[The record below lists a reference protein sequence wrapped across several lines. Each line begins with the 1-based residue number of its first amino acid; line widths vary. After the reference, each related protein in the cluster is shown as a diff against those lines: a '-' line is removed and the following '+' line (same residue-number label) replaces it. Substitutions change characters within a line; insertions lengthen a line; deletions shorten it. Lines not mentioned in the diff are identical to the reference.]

1 MTGFRAFLKWAA
13 LFFGIA
19 LLGFLAVLVGMRW
32 FIGGSSLVVPD
43 LVGRDMVYAVDVLS
57 RMNLRLKIDGE
68 EYHPHLP
75 ANYVIS
81 QEPLPGTA
89 VKKGRSIA
97 VRVSKGAHEVAVPTV
112 TGMSQREAEIALQQS
127 GFRIGDVA
135 RVFSEQVERGKV
147 VVQNPSSELSLNRGG
162 SVSLLV
168 STGPQTQV
176 LAMPAL
182 GEMTIGE
189 AEHLLEKLG
198 LKVGTLNYSQ
208 GNREGIV
215 TWQKPQAG
223 TPVKAGDVVD
233 LVVMVMARQPVKEKQ
248 NKPEKTR

>member
-1 MTGFRAFLKWAA
+1 MTGFRAFLKGAA
-13 LFFGIA
+13 FFVGIA
-19 LLGFLAVLVGMRW
+19 LLGFLVVLVGMRW

-57 RMNLRLKIDGE
+57 RMNLRLKIAGE

-75 ANYVIS
+75 TNYVIS

-97 VRVSKGAHEVAVPTV
+97 VRVSKGAHEVTVPTV

-127 GFRIGDVA
+127 GFRIGAVA
-135 RVFSEQVERGKV
+135 RVSYEGVDRGMV
-147 VVQNPSSELSLNRGG
+147 VVQVPSSEHSLSRGG

-168 STGPQTQV
+168 STGPQEQV
-176 LAMPAL
+176 LSMPAL

-189 AEHLLEKLG
+189 AEDLLEKLG
-198 LKVGTLNYSQ
+198 LKVGALNYSQ
-208 GNREGIV
+208 GNKNGIV
-215 TWQKPQAG
+215 TWQKPLAG
-223 TPVKAGDVVD
+223 TPVKAGDQVD
-233 LVVMVMARQPVKEKQ
+233 MVVMVTAKPVAKEKQ
-248 NKPEKTR
+248 NKLEKAR